1 MQQLSLAGRTALITG
16 AGNGLGRA
24 IAVKYAEA
32 GARVICVGRD
42 LAKLDETVR
51 FCGTNARAAS
61 CDVSDD
67 TAVAALLQTMHD
79 EQVSI
84 LVNNAA
90 IPGPVKP
97 IVDITVDEW
106 DEVFNV
112 NVRSIYLMCH
122 YFLPQMIAAGKGDV
136 INIASSSGKRP
147 LVRRTPYTASKMA
160 TIGITRT
167 LAFEVGPLGVSVNTL
182 SPGAVRGP
190 RMDRNFKLEAQATG
204 GTEAEAEAAFT
215 SKMALGRLV
224 EEHEI
229 ADAALAMLFMPGLC
243 GADIDLSAG
252 MIAPA

>member
-1 MQQLSLAGRTALITG
+1 MQLSLAGRTALITG
-16 AGNGLGRA
+16 GGNGLGRA
-24 IAVKYAEA
+24 IAVKYAQA
-32 GARVICVGRD
+32 GARVIVVGRNLD
-42 LAKLDETVR
+42 KLEETVSL
-51 FCGTNARAAS
+51 CGPNARAAA

-67 TAVAALLQTMHD
+67 GAVAALRSQLAD
-79 EQVSI
+79 EDVSI

-97 IVDITVDEW
+97 IVDITVEEW
-106 DEVFNV
+106 DEVFAA
-112 NVRSIYLMCH
+112 NVRSIFLMCH
-122 YFLPQMIAAGKGDV
+122 YFLPQMIDAGRGDV
-136 INIASSSGKRP
+136 INVASSSGKRP
-147 LVRRTPYTASKMA
+147 LIRRTPYTSSKMA

-167 LAFEVGPLGVSVNTL
+167 LAFEVGPLGISVNTL

-190 RMDRNFKLEAQATG
+190 RMDRNFRLEAQATG
-204 GTEAEAEAAFT
+204 GTEADAETAFT

>member
-1 MQQLSLAGRTALITG
+1 MEMSLAGRTALITG
-16 AGNGLGRA
+16 GGNGLGRA
-24 IAVKYAEA
+24 IAVRYAQA
-32 GARVICVGRD
+32 GARVIVVGRD
-42 LAKLDETVR
+42 RAKLDDTVSL
-51 FCGTNARAAS
+51 CGSDARAAA
-61 CDVSDD
+61 CDVSSD
-67 TAVAALLQTMHD
+67 AEVASLRAELAD
-79 EQVSI
+79 EDVSI

-97 IVDITVDEW
+97 IIDVTVEEW
-106 DEVFNV
+106 DEVFAV
-112 NVRSIYLMCH
+112 NVRSIFLMCH
-122 YFLPQMIAAGKGDV
+122 YFLPQMIDAGRGDV
-136 INIASSSGKRP
+136 VNIASSSGKRP
-147 LVRRTPYTASKMA
+147 LIRRTPYASSKMA

-167 LAFEVGPLGVSVNTL
+167 LAFEVGPLGINVNTL

-190 RMDRNFKLEAQATG
+190 RMDRNFRLEAQATG
-204 GTEAEAEAAFT
+204 GSEADAEAAFT